1 MPNFLVSFSRN
12 RIVRSAFLGATLG
25 LWVTGPALGLVK
37 K

>member
-12 RIVRSAFLGATLG
+12 RIVRSAFLGATLR
-25 LWVTGPALGLVK
+25 LAVTGPVLGLVK